1 MKQLA
6 VVTLLMML
14 SACFDSTTDL
24 EQHIASVKAN
34 VSSSIEPMPEVA
46 VFDHID
52 YSVGSLRSPFDKPK
66 REAIQEKIQQIKGCL
81 SPDPMRK
88 KQPLERFALSDLSMK
103 GTLGEG
109 KMMWALIMASDA
121 TLYRVASGQ
130 YVGLYNGRVS
140 AVNQQQIN
148 VIELI
153 PDGSG
158 CWVERETV
166 VTMVKANVGEQR
178 N

>member
-1 MKQLA
+1 
-6 VVTLLMML
+6 
-14 SACFDSTTDL
+14 
-24 EQHIASVKAN
+24 
-34 VSSSIEPMPEVA
+34 
-46 VFDHID
+46 
-52 YSVGSLRSPFDKPK
+52 
-66 REAIQEKIQQIKGCL
+66 
-81 SPDPMRK
+81 MRK

-121 TLYRVASGQ
+121 TLYRVASGH